1 MLLGWY
7 SMTGTPASARPWPG
21 SSRFAQRRCWCLGG
35 LGAATLLGLGGCA
48 TAPRPTLVPGG
59 RQVVPFSASH
69 RLGKVPQGWDLY
81 VNRPDL
87 PRTRYALA
95 ERDGRR
101 VVHAVAESSTAGLRC
116 GVDIDP
122 ASQPWLHWA
131 WRVDRGMPEASVG
144 VDELD
149 DSPAR
154 VVLAFDGDHT
164 QLSLRDRLFEDQVE
178 LFTGNRLPYATLAYV
193 WDARAPVESVFVYLR
208 SSRIRYLVVE
218 SGERG
223 LGRWLTYR
231 RNVIDDYRR
240 IYGGEPGRIINIG
253 ILTDSDDLKVRA
265 EAWFGDLMLV

>member
-1 MLLGWY
+1 
-7 SMTGTPASARPWPG
+7 MTKTTAPARPPPG
-21 SSRFAQRRCWCLGG
+21 GGSFADRRCWCLGG

-48 TAPRPTLVPGG
+48 TALRPPPVPRG
-59 RQVVPFSASH
+59 RQVVPFSASR
-69 RLGKVPQGWDLY
+69 RLGTVPEGWELY

-87 PRTRYALA
+87 ARTRYALA

-101 VVHAVAESSTAGLRC
+101 VVHAVADSSTAGLRC

-122 ASQPWLHWA
+122 AAQPWLRWE
-131 WRVDRGMPEASVG
+131 WRVDRCLPEASVG

-154 VVLAFDGDHT
+154 VVLAFDGDHS

-178 LFTGNRLPYATLAYV
+178 LFTGNLLPYATLAYV
-193 WDARAPVESVFVYLR
+193 WDGRAPAESMFVYLR

-218 SGERG
+218 SGERRA
-223 LGRWLTYR
+223 GRWLSYR
-231 RNVIDDYRR
+231 RNVVEDYRR
-240 IYGGEPGRIINIG
+240 VYGSEPGRIINVG

-265 EAWFGDLMLV
+265 EAWFGDVAFG